1 METLVKTIMVISTA
15 IQITTLITLSEMKAE
30 MEKPEPVITELPC
43 VEEQSEPDSS
53 TVNVYFHL
61 SRATESTDT
70 ATIEP
75 TNVFDLGVDFS
86 FHSYM
91 DYRKITH
98 TNSKQYKL
106 QQQCWTDE
114 LGLRRCGTDYVVA
127 LGTYFSDNVGDRFK
141 IYLDNG
147 NSFYATVGDIK
158 ADSVTDEL
166 NAYVPMDNA
175 TGNMVEFIIDDKAA
189 NTNMLMLG
197 TVSYHDF
204 FNGSVINIERIE
216 DNGT

>member
-1 METLVKTIMVISTA
+1 METLVKTIMLISTA

-61 SRATESTDT
+61 SRATESTNT

-98 TNSKQYKL
+98 TNSKQYEL
-106 QQQCWTDE
+106 QQKCWTDE

>member
-1 METLVKTIMVISTA
+1 
-15 IQITTLITLSEMKAE
+15 

-43 VEEQSEPDSS
+43 VEEQPELDAS
-53 TVNVYFHL
+53 TVNVYLHL
-61 SRATESTDT
+61 SRAAEFTNT
-70 ATIEP
+70 ASVEP
-75 TNVFDLGVDFS
+75 TNVFDLGIDFS

-98 TNSKQYKL
+98 TNSKQYEL

-127 LGTYFSDNVGDRFK
+127 LGTYFSNNVGDRFK

-158 ADSVTDEL
+158 ADSVTDEM

-175 TGNMVEFIIDDKAA
+175 TGNMVEFIIDDRAA

-216 DNGT
+216 KKELSQPQSH

>member
-1 METLVKTIMVISTA
+1 
-15 IQITTLITLSEMKAE
+15 

-43 VEEQSEPDSS
+43 VEEQFEPDSS

-75 TNVFDLGVDFS
+75 TNVFNLGVDFS

-98 TNSKQYKL
+98 TNSKQYEL
-106 QQQCWTDE
+106 QQKCWTDE

-216 DNGT
+216 DDGT

>member
-1 METLVKTIMVISTA
+1 
-15 IQITTLITLSEMKAE
+15 

-61 SRATESTDT
+61 SRAMESTDT

-127 LGTYFSDNVGDRFK
+127 LGTYFSDTVGDRFK

>member
-75 TNVFDLGVDFS
+75 TNVFNLGVDFS

-98 TNSKQYKL
+98 TNSKQYEL
-106 QQQCWTDE
+106 QQKCWTDE

-166 NAYVPMDNA
+166 NAYVPMDNSI
-175 TGNMVEFIIDDKAA
+175 GNMVEFIIDDKAA

-216 DNGT
+216 DDGT